1 MGEIVDDILT
11 QFESGRLTRRQALGA
26 ITALA
31 ASTAFGSAPAQYK
44 ARSINH
50 VNVIVSDVAQ
60 SEAFY
65 RTLLGVPPSRNIPPA
80 AHAVDF
86 PDGGFL
92 SLCPIDGG
100 CFVGNP
106 VPGRIDHIGIGVE
119 NFDAVRVT
127 RELEAA
133 GVEGVEKV
141 GPSVFVRDPDGVAV
155 QLSSADWDG
164 S

>member
-1 MGEIVDDILT
+1 MRESVDNILS
-11 QFESGRLTRRQALGA
+11 QFELGKLTRRQALGA

-31 ASTAFGSAPAQYK
+31 ASPVLGSTPGQYK

-50 VNVIVSDVAQ
+50 VNIIVSDVAR

-80 AHAVDF
+80 AHAVDC

-92 SLCPIDGG
+92 SLCPLDGG
-100 CFVGNP
+100 CFAGNP

-119 NFDAVRVT
+119 NFDADRIA
-127 RELEAA
+127 RELQGA
-133 GVEGVEKV
+133 GIEGFNF
-141 GPSVFVRDPDGVAV
+141 GGTSVFASDPDGAMV

>member
-1 MGEIVDDILT
+1 MGEIVDDILI
-11 QFESGRLTRRQALGA
+11 QFEHGRLTRRQALGA

-31 ASTAFGSAPAQYK
+31 ASSAFASAPAHYS
-44 ARSINH
+44 ARSINR
-50 VNVIVSDVAQ
+50 VNFIVSDVVR

-92 SLCPIDGG
+92 SLCPLDGG
-100 CFVGNP
+100 CFVGDP
-106 VPGRIDHIGIGVE
+106 VPGRIDHIGIGIK
-119 NFDAVRVT
+119 NFEADRVT
-127 RELEAA
+127 RELEST
-133 GVEGVEKV
+133 GLEGVENI
-141 GPSVFVRDPDGVAV
+141 GRSVFLNGPGGIPV
-155 QLSSADWDG
+155 QLPAADWDG